1 MTGTTLSPQ
10 ALAAARAGVRGRSMR
25 LRVARPEDAQ
35 LIFDLRKDEHRA
47 RHLSAIGDDVESQRE
62 WLRGYVEREERG
74 EELYYV
80 IEHAGIGVG
89 TARLYDFRGDTLMWG
104 SWLIRPGTAPSV
116 GLESAL
122 CVYQLVFDVLGFDF
136 LESTVRKVNE
146 RVVAFHDRI
155 GARIAGEVES
165 GRQFRFVLDRDDHAA
180 IRRRYA
186 KFVPVPAG
194 GE

>member
-1 MTGTTLSPQ
+1 MSVLSPQ
-10 ALAAARAGVRGRSMR
+10 ALAAARAGVRGRTIR
-25 LRVARPEDAQ
+25 LRLARPADAA
-35 LIFDLRKDEHRA
+35 LIFDLRKDEQRA

-62 WLRGYVEREERG
+62 WLRGYVEREDRG
-74 EELYYV
+74 AELYYM
-80 IEHAGIGVG
+80 IEDAAGAAVG

-104 SWLIRPGTAPSV
+104 SWLIRPGTAPAV

-122 CVYQLVFDVLGFDF
+122 CVYGLVFDTLGFEH
-136 LESTVRKVNE
+136 LESTVRKANE
-146 RVVAFHDRI
+146 RVVAFHARI

-165 GRQFRFVLDRDDHAA
+165 GRQYRFVLDRSDHEA

-186 KFVPVPAG
+186 KFLPGPAG